1 MACNAHIEPVLIIAP
16 SPRFCICAIAAVFGC
31 KWSLSILGLIR
42 RGICRPGAIEKEIE
56 GLTPRVKNYYFR
68 RLMESDILEK
78 IVYPEVPPHV
88 EYRLTDFG
96 ERFLPIIDSI
106 EQLQQKLEQENE
118 SLSSTSKPR

>member
-1 MACNAHIEPVLIIAP
+1 VKELSSRQEQINLQRNVNVAAVVE
-16 SPRFCICAIAAVFGC
+16 AVFGC

-42 RGICRPGAIEKEIE
+42 RGVCRPSAIEREIE

-68 RLMESDILEK
+68 RMMNLGILEK

-96 ERFLPIIDSI
+96 KRFLPIIDSI
-106 EQLQQKLEQENE
+106 EKLQSELIRENNQ
-118 SLSSTSKPR
+118 

>member
-1 MACNAHIEPVLIIAP
+1 MTKHNFMKKSP
-16 SPRFCICAIAAVFGC
+16 SCQESTDLQKNVNVAAVVEAVFGC

-42 RGICRPGAIEKEIE
+42 RGVCRPSAIEREIE

-68 RLMESDILEK
+68 RMMNLGILEK

-96 ERFLPIIDSI
+96 KRFLPIIDAI
-106 EQLQQKLEQENE
+106 EKLQEDLKQENQ
-118 SLSSTSKPR
+118 

>member
-1 MACNAHIEPVLIIAP
+1 VKELP
-16 SPRFCICAIAAVFGC
+16 SRQEQINLQRNVNVAAVVESVFGC

-42 RGICRPGAIEKEIE
+42 RGVCRPSVIEREIE

-68 RLMESDILEK
+68 RMMKLGILEK

-96 ERFLPIIDSI
+96 KRFLPIIDAI
-106 EQLQQKLEQENE
+106 EKLQKDLEQENQ
-118 SLSSTSKPR
+118 

>member
-1 MACNAHIEPVLIIAP
+1 MSWVTFVKELP
-16 SPRFCICAIAAVFGC
+16 SRMKKIDLQRNVNVAAAVEAVFGC
-31 KWSLSILGLIR
+31 KWSLNILSLIR
-42 RGICRPGAIEKEIE
+42 RGICRPGAIEKELE

-68 RLMESDILEK
+68 RMMELGILEK

-106 EQLQQKLEQENE
+106 EQLQEQLEREN
-118 SLSSTSKPR
+118 KPD

>member
-1 MACNAHIEPVLIIAP
+1 MKELSSRPESRKMQRNVNNFSVATAVE
-16 SPRFCICAIAAVFGC
+16 AVFGC

-42 RGICRPGAIEKEIE
+42 NGVCRPNAIEREIE

-68 RLMESDILEK
+68 RMMELGILEK

-96 ERFLPIIDSI
+96 QRFLPIIDSI
-106 EQLQQKLEQENE
+106 EKLQQELEEN
-118 SLSSTSKPR
+118 

>member
-1 MACNAHIEPVLIIAP
+1 MKELP
-16 SPRFCICAIAAVFGC
+16 SRQEQINLQRNVNVAAVVEAVFGC

-42 RGICRPGAIEKEIE
+42 RGVCRPSAIEREIE

-68 RLMESDILEK
+68 RMMNLGILEK

-96 ERFLPIIDSI
+96 KRFLPIIDSI
-106 EQLQQKLEQENE
+106 EKLQSELTRENNQ
-118 SLSSTSKPR
+118 